1 MNAPL
6 KLVSCSPGEIWFL
19 ERLSAPETDL
29 PFKDLVAAG
38 IVKDQAALLRLGK
51 ALFWDM
57 QAGSG
62 GVQSCATRRGGKRAY

>member
-1 MNAPL
+1 
-6 KLVSCSPGEIWFL
+6 
-19 ERLSAPETDL
+19 
-29 PFKDLVAAG
+29 LVAAG

-57 QAGSG
+57 QAGSD